1 MLVVV
6 GKTALMHIPPPTGME
21 CEAFDFRRGKVSLL
35 YCGKTFDSAC
45 MILFGLLLHALFVWV
60 SFGNTEISALCYTVI
75 IYTFGACLHLS
86 SSVHKLFLCIRCE
99 FRLLKVH
106 LVKQCALCP

>member
-1 MLVVV
+1 M
-6 GKTALMHIPPPTGME
+6 
-21 CEAFDFRRGKVSLL
+21 SLL

-45 MILFGLLLHALFVWV
+45 MILFGIIIACAVCLGFIWEHRV
-60 SFGNTEISALCYTVI
+60 SALCYTVI